1 MVDIIGEGLHISL
14 PALEQFSSHVLILL
28 FWYFSLLFVAHLYK
42 LFRTF
47 SFFNAFIYKP
57 PLMLQ
62 LDMAICGK

>member
-1 MVDIIGEGLHISL
+1 MEDIVGEGLHISL
-14 PALEQFSSHVLILL
+14 PALEQFSLYGLILL
-28 FWYFSLLFVAHLYK
+28 FWYFSLLFVVHLYK
-42 LFRTF
+42 LFKTF